1 MSLTTIEQH
10 HFRRVCSKY
19 ATGITI
25 LTVLDSLGAPH
36 GMTVNSFTSVSLSP
50 PLILVCIDRQ
60 TPILSHFKPGTRFGV
75 NVLHEEQKELS
86 TWFARSG
93 HDRFSGME
101 WHAGE
106 TGVPILPGMLAT
118 LECEVTQMV
127 EAGDRVVV
135 IGAAQHATWREG
147 QPLVYFNSSY
157 QSLRS
162 GTSVS

>member
-101 WHAGE
+101 WRAGE
-106 TGVPILPGMLAT
+106 TGVPVLPGMLAT

-127 EAGDRVVV
+127 EAGDHVVV
-135 IGAAQHATWREG
+135 IGAALHATWREG